1 MFRELEEILLGLKRT
16 ASLLEREEKRALLF
30 AALIMLATGF
40 LTNLPA
46 VVLGRFVDQLT
57 AAGDPTF
64 SLALPFLIFIVIV
77 ILLRE
82 SLTVVRKYLVENV
95 ATQTEKKQTVGTID
109 RLLKTD
115 IDFIT
120 RNRIG
125 ALHGRIFRSIQGLV
139 RLIKLGF
146 LDFFPAFFAA
156 LTALAIAFYQKPS
169 LASFMILVIPAGL
182 FIVVKQIASQKG
194 IRVSLLRG
202 KEDVDGKVVEMM
214 GGLETIRVSNTSD
227 IEVGGIEDIAER
239 LRRIEIRHHISM
251 ALYDATKYLN
261 EAFFYVLVVSMAIHF
276 AVNGLISQGDILM
289 YSILFVS
296 VISPLREIHRILDEA
311 HESSIRVQDLY
322 ELQHEPLDASFMA
335 KPSPRENGTDIV
347 EVRDLSFNYKDGKN
361 VLKGLNLTI
370 KKGEKIGL
378 VGASGHGKSTFVK
391 ILLRLIHAYEGEVA
405 IFGKDLRE
413 TSRGELADRVA
424 YIPQKSYVFRGT
436 IRENITYGCKR
447 DARTEEVREAAR
459 RANILEEIEGSL
471 GGLDGLVAENGNNLS
486 GGQKQRLALAR
497 LMLGAPELLILD
509 EATSALDNTNEAVVQ
524 KNLEETFSNATII
537 TVAHRLTTLRNADR
551 ILVFREGSII
561 QEGTYK
567 ELSRKEGAFKEF
579 LKQQLPKQKEAQP
592 RF

>member
-1 MFRELEEILLGLKRT
+1 MFREFQEIYLGLKRT

-30 AALIMLATGF
+30 AMLIMFATGF

-57 AAGDPTF
+57 TTGNPVF
-64 SLALPFLIFIVIV
+64 SLAVPFLIFIVIV

-95 ATQTEKKQTVGTID
+95 ATQTEKKQTIRTVD
-109 RLLKTD
+109 RLLKAD
-115 IDFIT
+115 IEFIT
-120 RNRIG
+120 KTRIG
-125 ALHGRIFRSIQGLV
+125 ALHGRISRSIQGLV

-156 LTALAIAFYQKPS
+156 LSALAIAFYQKPS
-169 LASFMILVIPAGL
+169 LASFMLLVIPAGL

-214 GGLETIRVSNTSD
+214 GGLETIRVSDTSD
-227 IEVGGIEDIAER
+227 VEVRGIEEIAER

-261 EAFFYVLVVSMAIHF
+261 EAFFYVLVVALAIYF
-276 AVNGLISQGDILM
+276 AVTGVISQGDILM

-296 VISPLREIHRILDEA
+296 VISPLREVHRILDEA

-322 ELQHEPLDASFMA
+322 ELQHEPLDASFTA
-335 KPSPRENGTDIV
+335 TAAPRKDGADVIEMRG
-347 EVRDLSFNYKDGKN
+347 LSFNYGGGKN
-361 VLKGLNLTI
+361 VLNALDLTI
-370 KKGEKIGL
+370 KKGEKVGL
-378 VGASGHGKSTFVK
+378 VGASGHGKSTLVK
-391 ILLRLIHAYEGEVA
+391 ILLRLIHGYEGEVFV
-405 IFGKDLRE
+405 FGKNLRE
-413 TSRGELADRVA
+413 LSRGEIADRVA

-436 IRENITYGCKR
+436 VRENITYGCKR
-447 DARTEEVREAAR
+447 DPSTEDVLEAAR
-459 RANILEEIEGSL
+459 KANMLEEVENSL
-471 GGLDGLVAENGNNLS
+471 GGFDGLVAENGNNLS

-497 LMLGAPELLILD
+497 LMLQTPQLLILD
-509 EATSALDNTNEAVVQ
+509 EATSALDNTNEAIVQ
-524 KNLEETFSNATII
+524 KNLEETFSDATVI

-551 ILVFREGSII
+551 ILVFRDGSIV

-567 ELSRKEGAFKEF
+567 ELSKKDGAFKEF
-579 LKQQLPKQKEAQP
+579 LRQQLPGQKEA
-592 RF
+592 

>member
-1 MFRELEEILLGLKRT
+1 MFQEFQEILLGLKRT

-30 AALIMLATGF
+30 ATLIMFATGF

-57 AAGDPTF
+57 AAGNPTF
-64 SLALPFLIFIVIV
+64 SIAVPFLIFIVIV

-95 ATQTEKKQTVGTID
+95 ATQTEKKQTVGTVD

-120 RNRIG
+120 KTRIG

-169 LASFMILVIPAGL
+169 LASFMLLVIPAGL

-227 IEVGGIEDIAER
+227 IEVRGIEEIAER
-239 LRRIEIRHHISM
+239 LRGIEIKHHISM

-261 EAFFYVLVVSMAIHF
+261 EAFFYVLVVSMAIYF
-276 AVNGLISQGDILM
+276 AVNGVISGGDILM
-289 YSILFVS
+289 YSILFMS
-296 VISPLREIHRILDEA
+296 VISPLREVHRILDEA

-322 ELQHEPLDASFMA
+322 QLQHEPLDASFTA
-335 KPSPRENGTDIV
+335 QTSPQKNGTGVV
-347 EVRDLSFNYKDGKN
+347 EIRGLSFSYKDGKN
-361 VLKGLNLTI
+361 VLKDLNLTI
-370 KKGEKIGL
+370 EKGEKVGL
-378 VGASGHGKSTFVK
+378 VGASGHGKSTLVK
-391 ILLRLIHAYEGEVA
+391 ILLRLVHGYEGEVSM
-405 IFGKDLRE
+405 FGKNLRE
-413 TSRGELADRVA
+413 ITRGEIAKRVA

-436 IRENITYGCKR
+436 IQENIIYGCKR
-447 DARTEEVREAAR
+447 DASTKEIREAAR
-459 RANILEEIEGSL
+459 KANILEEIETSL
-471 GGLDGLVAENGNNLS
+471 GGFNGLVAENGNNLS

-497 LMLGAPELLILD
+497 LMLGSPELLILD
-509 EATSALDNTNEAVVQ
+509 EATSALDNTNEAIVQ
-524 KNLEETFSNATII
+524 KNLEETFSDATVI

-551 ILVFREGSII
+551 ILVFRDGSIV

-579 LKQQLPKQKEAQP
+579 LKQQLPEQ
-592 RF
+592 RGRR